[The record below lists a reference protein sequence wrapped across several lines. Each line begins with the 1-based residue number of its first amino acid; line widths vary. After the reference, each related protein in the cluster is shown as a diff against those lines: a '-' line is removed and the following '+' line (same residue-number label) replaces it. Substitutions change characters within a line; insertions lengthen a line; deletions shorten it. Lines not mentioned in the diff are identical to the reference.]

1 MEFPVA
7 GIEVSLLVPPLVA
20 FAISAVTSTGG
31 VSGAFLILPFQVSVL
46 GFTSPAV
53 SPTNMV
59 FNIVAIPGGVYR
71 YIREGRMAWPLFWII
86 AVGTLPGIFAGAMIR
101 IAWLPDPG
109 PFKFFVGWVLLY
121 IGGRLL
127 LETIR
132 PRNAK
137 AEPARPP
144 QPPGPRSGPPGAS
157 AVRTVRIT
165 ARAVEYAFDGKT
177 FTFSPAAL
185 LALSAAVGVV
195 GGTYGIG
202 GGAIIAP
209 FLVALFRLP
218 VYTIAGAT
226 LLSSFV
232 TSIAG
237 VAFYTLIAPAYA
249 ETGLAVAPDWLLGVL
264 FGIGGLAGTYCGAR
278 AQKFL
283 PEKAVKAVLALI
295 ITLLAV
301 SYILGYLL

>member
-1 MEFPVA
+1 MEFPVS
-7 GIEVSLLVPPLVA
+7 GIDVNPVVPPLVA
-20 FAISAVTSTGG
+20 FVISAVTSTGG
-31 VSGAFLILPFQVSVL
+31 VSGAFLLLPFQVSVL

-59 FNIVAIPGGVYR
+59 YNIVAIPGGVYR
-71 YIREGRMAWPLFWII
+71 YIREGRMAWPLFWVIV
-86 AVGTLPGIFAGAMIR
+86 VGTLPGIFAGALIR
-101 IAWLPDPG
+101 ITWLPDPG

-127 LETIR
+127 LEMARR
-132 PRNAK
+132 PDTGK
-137 AEPARPP
+137 PSHEPA
-144 QPPGPRSGPPGAS
+144 GTAI
-157 AVRTVRIT
+157 VRTRRIS
-165 ARAVEYAFDGKT
+165 ARAIEYDFLGRTHAFN
-177 FTFSPAAL
+177 PLAL

-202 GGAIIAP
+202 GGAIVAP
-209 FLVALFRLP
+209 FLVAIFRLP
-218 VYTIAGAT
+218 VHTIAGAT

-249 ETGLAVAPDWLLGVL
+249 GTGLAVAPDWLLGVL

-278 AQKFL
+278 AQKYL
-283 PEKAVKAVLALI
+283 PEKAVKTVLALS
-295 ITLLAV
+295 ITALAV
-301 SYILGYLL
+301 RYIVGQL